1 MKYCR
6 NGNNCIIFF
15 FRGCFIGYECVF
27 LNFYICFIYI
37 LEVDCKCRVGCRVD
51 YIFILYGIIVIMDIC
66 GNICFCFNMY
76 GVVSKIEFFCVMK
89 YSEK

>member
-1 MKYCR
+1 MVR
-6 NGNNCIIFF
+6 NCIIFF

-76 GVVSKIEFFCVMK
+76 GVVSKNLYLSLYYLKI
-89 YSEK
+89 